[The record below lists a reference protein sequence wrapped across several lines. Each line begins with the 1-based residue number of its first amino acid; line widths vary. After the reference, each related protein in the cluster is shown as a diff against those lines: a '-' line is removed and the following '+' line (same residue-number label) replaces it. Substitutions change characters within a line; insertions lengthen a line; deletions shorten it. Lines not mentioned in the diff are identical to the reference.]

1 MNGTEKILAV
11 LKNSNEPMRPGDIAE
26 KSGLDRKEVTKMLGD
41 MKKEGKIISPER
53 CFYSL
58 PGCVRK

>member
-1 MNGTEKILAV
+1 MNATEKILAI
-11 LKNSNEPMRPGDIAE
+11 LKKSKEPMQPGDIAE

-41 MKKEGKIISPER
+41 LKKEGKIISPNR

-58 PGCVRK
+58 PEGDSK